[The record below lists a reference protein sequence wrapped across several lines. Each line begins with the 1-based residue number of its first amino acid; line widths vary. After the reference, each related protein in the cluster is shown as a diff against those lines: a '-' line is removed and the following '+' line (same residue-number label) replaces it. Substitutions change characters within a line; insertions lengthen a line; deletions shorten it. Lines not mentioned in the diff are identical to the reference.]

1 MGDLERAVEAHRAGD
16 LATAERLYREA
27 AARQDSHDAYG
38 NLGVVLA
45 ARGAFAEAE
54 AAYLRAIALRP
65 APTTHRRNLA
75 LLYLRTRRVPQA
87 AIVLEAVLRD
97 DPDDHRA
104 RLSLGNAYLALGRD
118 DGWRFYA
125 SRPERLTAAAR
136 QLSFPEWSGE
146 PLTGKRLFIM
156 GEQGLGDQIF
166 AARFMRGL
174 AAAEITFATA
184 PALASLFAQ
193 LPFPVIRREGKLSIP
208 KHDYWTQPLSLPRW
222 APAEPTP
229 YLAATP
235 NRRGGIG
242 VMWKGNDR
250 PDPGRSLPAEIAQAL
265 LARPGA
271 VSLQP
276 EDTGAADF
284 LDTAELVAGLDFV
297 ISIDTSVA
305 HLAGALGK
313 PGVVL
318 LQHHSSD
325 WRWRT
330 SEGDRSYWYPSLGVV
345 RQAERGDWNSAI
357 EVAWKMA
364 RSVERLLP

>member
-16 LATAERLYREA
+16 LATAERLYRGVL
-27 AARQDSHDAYG
+27 ARQDSHDAYG

-54 AAYLRAIALRP
+54 AAYLHAIALRP
-65 APTTHRRNLA
+65 GPTTHRRNLA
-75 LLYLRTRRVPQA
+75 LLYLRTRRVAQA
-87 AIVLEAVLRD
+87 AAVLEGVLRD
-97 DPDDHRA
+97 DPHDDRA
-104 RLSLGNAYLALGRD
+104 KLSLGNAYLALGRD
-118 DGWRFYA
+118 DGWHFYA

-136 QLSFPEWSGE
+136 QLSFPEWLGE
-146 PLTGKRLFIM
+146 PLAGKRLFIM

-174 AAAEITFATA
+174 AAGEVTYAAA
-184 PALASLFAQ
+184 PALARLFAQ
-193 LPFPVIRREGKLSIP
+193 FPFPVIRREGKLDIAR
-208 KHDYWTQPLSLPRW
+208 HDYWTQPLSLPRW
-222 APAEPTP
+222 APAEPAP
-229 YLAATP
+229 YLTATP
-235 NRRGGIG
+235 SRRGDIG

-265 LARPGA
+265 LARPG
-271 VSLQP
+271 VISLQP
-276 EDTGAADF
+276 EDTGATDF
-284 LDTAELVAGLDFV
+284 LDTAEIIAGLDFV

-313 PGVVL
+313 PGAVL

-330 SEGDRSYWYPSLGVV
+330 LDGDRSYWYPSLAVV
-345 RQAERGDWNSAI
+345 RQPEAGNWNAAVGAAWEMAENPRDS
-357 EVAWKMA
+357 
-364 RSVERLLP
+364 